1 MKTDSANTGTECARC
16 DTPRHAHQS
25 HAKPPAH
32 DSIPPNSAYTPLL
45 VVLAYI
51 SCAVLF
57 RSFLSGNFSAAV
69 LMENFM
75 GGFFLV
81 FSLFK
86 LIGLQKFADAFQTYD
101 LLAARSRG
109 YALSYPFIEL
119 LLAAAY
125 FSGALPLITNIF
137 TALLMFVG
145 SIGVYIALRSK
156 RSIQCACLGAVFELP
171 MTKVTLFEDL
181 LMGAMAILML
191 TPHLQ

>member
-1 MKTDSANTGTECARC
+1 MKTDSANLDKECAHC
-16 DTPRHAHQS
+16 EVPSYAHESATRHQAEHS
-25 HAKPPAH
+25 NPP
-32 DSIPPNSAYTPLL
+32 SSAYAPLL

-51 SCAVLF
+51 SGAVLF
-57 RSFLSGNFSAAV
+57 RSFLSGNFEAAV

-86 LIGLQKFADAFQTYD
+86 LIGLQKFADAFQSYD

-109 YALSYPFIEL
+109 YALGYPIIEL

-125 FSGALPLITNIF
+125 FSGSFPVFTNII
-137 TALLMFVG
+137 TALLMGVG
-145 SIGVYIALRSK
+145 SIGVYIALRSN
-156 RSIQCACLGAVFELP
+156 RTIQCACLGAVFELP

-181 LMGAMAILML
+181 IMGAMAVLML
-191 TPHLQ
+191 VSHLH